1 MYNEVVR
8 GKVTGIQNFVAII
21 HEKYL
26 AHTARMAVRL
36 LPLEFTAWGK
46 ALTPEMGMWA
56 GLHRTWCI
64 VWKNNPVT
72 QGMFKISGCTTL
84 GRRGG
89 RKRRKG

>member
-36 LPLEFTAWGK
+36 LPLEFTAWGEGID
-46 ALTPEMGMWA
+46 TRDGN
-56 GLHRTWCI
+56 
-64 VWKNNPVT
+64 V
-72 QGMFKISGCTTL
+72 
-84 GRRGG
+84 GRLAQNMVHSLEEQPCDTRYVQNLWVHNT
-89 RKRRKG
+89 RKKRW